1 VKQLSE
7 GVSLSVRLG
16 WNGLPGTNAPAYFAI
31 FVGVKEKKLNDI

>member
-7 GVSLSVRLG
+7 GIPLTVRLG
-16 WNGLPGTNAPAYFAI
+16 WNGLPGTNPPAYFAI